1 MHVVTILFA
10 VYHAMPSSSSSCMYV
25 REEDKTQEELS
36 S

>member
-10 VYHAMPSSSSSCMYV
+10 VYHTTPSSSCMYAV
-25 REEDKTQEELS
+25 REGDKTQEELS